1 MWRNIMIAGV
11 FVVIVGGTLAGSKLS
26 DADILT
32 KVGRKAT
39 DQIAGVMPE
48 RSKLIGPL
56 AKIPLTDFVGLEDK
70 IRSRLRTDAL
80 LENANIGLTLDG
92 TKVKLTGKVDSPA
105 HRDRAIDL
113 VKTTVGVTVVE
124 SELAVPDGN

>member
-1 MWRNIMIAGV
+1 MWRNVLVATV

-48 RSKLIGPL
+48 RAKVFGPL
-56 AKIPLTDFVGLEDK
+56 AKVPLTDFVGLEDK
-70 IRSRLRTDAL
+70 IRGRLRTDAM

-92 TKVKLTGKVDSPA
+92 TKVKITGKVDSA
-105 HRDRAIDL
+105 VHRDRAIDL
-113 VKTTVGVTVVE
+113 VKTTVGVTAVE
-124 SELAVPDGN
+124 SELATPEGK